1 MIFLT
6 GVTGNV
12 GGATAAALN
21 KKGIRFRAI
30 ARTPDKVRPDI
41 SMQNEIIP
49 GDLADVGV
57 MQQALEGV
65 DRMLLVTPNGDQQ
78 AILEKSVIDLAARA
92 GVQQVVKISSIEA
105 AADAKAPVAQLHY
118 QVEQHISGAIAHG
131 AFLRPT
137 FYMQTLFTMA
147 QPIKT
152 AGVLPM
158 PLGGT
163 SISMVDVRDL
173 GKAAAKMLADEG
185 WYDGEYPVTGI
196 APISLTDIATTMS
209 SVLGREINYVDMP
222 DEAYRDTLNKVLDSE
237 WRVNAICTL
246 FQEIKA
252 GAINHDFPNISELT
266 GDEAITLDQFLQDHT
281 HVFNP

>member
-12 GGATAAALN
+12 GGATAAELN
-21 KKGIRFRAI
+21 KKGIRFRAV
-30 ARTPDKVRPDI
+30 ARTPDKVKPDI

-49 GDLADVGV
+49 GDLADVSV

-65 DRMLLVTPNGDQQ
+65 DRMLLVTPNNEQQ
-78 AILEKSVIDLAARA
+78 AVLEKSVVDLAARA
-92 GVQQVVKISSIEA
+92 GVQQIVKISSIEA
-105 AADAKAPVAQLHY
+105 GVDAVAPVARLHY
-118 QVEQHISGAIAHG
+118 EVEQYIRTSIPHG
-131 AFLRPT
+131 AFIRPT

-147 QPIKT
+147 QPVKT

-173 GKAAAKMLADEG
+173 GKAAAKMLGTEKH
-185 WYDGEYPVTGI
+185 YDGEFPMTGVGPT
-196 APISLTDIATTMS
+196 ALTDIAASMS
-209 SVLGREINYVDMP
+209 SILGRDINYVDMP
-222 DEAYRDTLNKVLDSE
+222 DEAYRETLSKVLGSE
-237 WRVNAICTL
+237 WHVNAICTL

-252 GAINHDFPNISELT
+252 GALNHDFPNVSETT
-266 GDEAITLDQFLQDHT
+266 GIDAITLEQFLQDHT